1 MATIQ
6 GNDRDALADKEQL
19 AAVRIAVDEVD
30 DQIVTLIARRER
42 LIRIAGTLKGDD
54 AEVRAPGRVERII
67 EHVRSAAEKKD
78 IDPDIVEST
87 TKKTAEPSAQLLQV
101 LLHGNTGL
109 EFPAVSLAEAGHH
122 MPLAEP
128 IDGRH
133 GKIPGDGVARVGHS

>member
-6 GNDRDALADKEQL
+6 GHDRDAQADKEQL

-30 DQIVTLIARRER
+30 EQIVTLIARRER

-67 EHVRSAAEKKD
+67 EHVRSAAKKKD

-87 TKKTAEPSAQLLQV
+87 YRAMISAFIE
-101 LLHGNTGL
+101 L
-109 EFPAVSLAEAGHH
+109 ELRIHKENS
-122 MPLAEP
+122 
-128 IDGRH
+128 
-133 GKIPGDGVARVGHS
+133 

>member
-54 AEVRAPGRVERII
+54 AEVRAPDRVEKII
-67 EHVRSAAEKKD
+67 QHVRSAAERKD
-78 IDPDIVEST
+78 IDPDIVEATYRAMISGFI
-87 TKKTAEPSAQLLQV
+87 E
-101 LLHGNTGL
+101 L
-109 EFPAVSLAEAGHH
+109 ELRVHH
-122 MPLAEP
+122 E
-128 IDGRH
+128 DNG
-133 GKIPGDGVARVGHS
+133 

>member
-1 MATIQ
+1 MSYVRRYPAAPDPWGKSTPEGMLGYPRSMATIQ

-67 EHVRSAAEKKD
+67 EHVRTAAERKD

-87 TKKTAEPSAQLLQV
+87 YRAMISGFIE
-101 LLHGNTGL
+101 L
-109 EFPAVSLAEAGHH
+109 E
-122 MPLAEP
+122 M
-128 IDGRH
+128 
-133 GKIPGDGVARVGHS
+133 RVHKESS